1 MSVLF
6 LRPRVADLVYRLF
19 DRPIHPELYDRVATR
34 TVERSGFRVAAHI
47 TPTGHL
53 LEWTHGTDRV
63 TEVLAAEDSLL
74 PRRGQRLGHRF
85 GGSRG
90 GRCEIAPGLR
100 YQVSTHVEILEADQ
114 FDEVNAEWRA
124 EGMKKGLVWH
134 VRPDTRFDRSPLGV
148 VIVEALAKCL
158 SISALHTFPEELAVV
173 RTQSLLERV
182 IQ

>member
-1 MSVLF
+1 MGALF
-6 LRPRVADLVYRLF
+6 LRPRVADLVFRLF

-34 TVERSGFRVAAHI
+34 CVERGGFRVAAHI

-53 LEWTHGTDRV
+53 LEWTHGSVRV
-63 TEVLAAEDSLL
+63 TETLAAADQPL

-90 GRCEIAPGLR
+90 GCCDIAPGLR
-100 YQVSTHVEILEADQ
+100 YQVSTHVEVLEPDP

-134 VRPDTRFDRSPLGV
+134 VRPDTRIDRSPLGV

-158 SISALHTFPEELAVV
+158 AISSLHTFPEELAVV

-182 IQ
+182 G